1 MAHPRQP
8 ATSSQRTKSR
18 RDKPETTC
26 GGIAHDACFALFS
39 VQYRLATNNA
49 TNVEVTYLAQPQ
61 NLLQPPHPWSAV
73 PVPMLACV
81 TCRRGLTTLA
91 KSHRPNRSRGAPLRT
106 CTGAPLT
113 DRPARNLIIDFHHV
127 ASRSIQITLSSEFGP
142 EWIAHSAR
150 PREINEFGRR
160 QADCS
165 VRVYEI
171 AMLFPVLA
179 RGGHHCDD
187 NDKFCQHFN
196 CGGRLRRQMYT
207 FFLLLRCCTP
217 TWKHEQAG

>member
-1 MAHPRQP
+1 MVCSACADAGMCDVPARPDDPCQKSSPKPVSRSASSNLHGCAVDRQ
-8 ATSSQRTKSR
+8 
-18 RDKPETTC
+18 
-26 GGIAHDACFALFS
+26 
-39 VQYRLATNNA
+39 
-49 TNVEVTYLAQPQ
+49 
-61 NLLQPPHPWSAV
+61 
-73 PVPMLACV
+73 
-81 TCRRGLTTLA
+81 
-91 KSHRPNRSRGAPLRT
+91 T
-106 CTGAPLT
+106 CTQFDHRLP
-113 DRPARNLIIDFHHV
+113 
-127 ASRSIQITLSSEFGP
+127 SRCIAQHSNHSELEFGP